1 MTDMHIAPIRTPDL
15 GDTSYLVTHEGIAIL
30 IDPQRDIERFLPPDD
45 VELRWVLETH
55 LHNDY
60 VSGGP
65 AIARRTGAELV
76 LPASAAPIYRHT
88 PAFHGEAFS
97 HGDIEI
103 VPIHTPGHTP
113 EHTSYLLVVDGVEIG
128 VFSGGSLLVGAAGR
142 SDLLGPDRADTLA
155 RLQYGSIHRLASLS
169 GPTGLFPTHGQG
181 SFCATSGAATHTSTI
196 ADEVRSN
203 PALAHPDVDSF
214 VTAHLGGLDPFPA
227 YYRFMGPAN
236 LQGADPI
243 AHQLPRELGHHEVT
257 SDLVVDIR
265 PRDRYLAD
273 HLPGSIGIEMGDQFA
288 TWVGWLTDPTQSIV
302 LVADEPTAV
311 ADAQV
316 RLGRIGVETVR
327 GFLRST
333 ESLGESFTTTTPA
346 EVASVA
352 LDGGQVLDV
361 RAPSE
366 HELSHIAGSVH
377 RYLPDLVRDGVPDE
391 LDPSEP
397 VWVVCGSGLRS
408 TIAAGFLARRGFNP
422 IVLASGGSDDVV
434 NQQAAWD
441 ASCEPPLEAA
451 RR

>member
-1 MTDMHIAPIRTPDL
+1 MHITPIRTPDL
-15 GDTSYLVTHEGIAIL
+15 GDTSYLVTHDGIGIL
-30 IDPQRDIERFLPPDD
+30 VDPQRDIARFLPPDD
-45 VELRWVLETH
+45 IELRWVLETH

-65 AIARRTGAELV
+65 AIARRTGAELI
-76 LPASAAPIYRHT
+76 LPAAAAPSYRHT
-88 PAFHGEAFS
+88 PAFHGEALT

-113 EHTSYLLVVDGVEIG
+113 EHTSYLLRVGGEEIG

-155 RLQYGSIHRLASLS
+155 RLQYGSIHRLATLS

-196 ADEVRSN
+196 GDEIRSN
-203 PALAHPDVDSF
+203 PALAHPDVDTF
-214 VTAHLGGLDPFPA
+214 VTAHLSGLDPYPA
-227 YYRFMGPAN
+227 YYRFMGPTN
-236 LQGADPI
+236 LRGTEAIERQA
-243 AHQLPRELGHHEVT
+243 PRELGRGEIT
-257 SDLVVDIR
+257 SDLVIDTR
-265 PRDRYLAD
+265 PRDRYLDD
-273 HLPGSIGIEMGDQFA
+273 HLPGSIGIEMGDSFA

-302 LVADEPTAV
+302 LVADDASAAAE
-311 ADAQV
+311 AQV

-327 GFLRST
+327 GFLPST
-333 ESLGESFTTTTPA
+333 EAVGESFATTTPA
-346 EVASVA
+346 EVASTA
-352 LDGGQVLDV
+352 SNGGQVLDV

-366 HELSHIAGSVH
+366 RESSHIVGSVH
-377 RYLPDLVRDGVPDE
+377 RYLPELVRDGVPDG

-408 TIAAGFLARRGFNP
+408 SIAAGFLAGRGFTP
-422 IVLASGGSDDVV
+422 IVLAVGGSDEVV
-434 NQQAAWD
+434 KQLAAWD
-441 ASCEPPLEAA
+441 AACEPPLEAA

>member
-1 MTDMHIAPIRTPDL
+1 MHITPIRTPDL
-15 GDTSYLVTHEGIAIL
+15 GDTSYLITHDGMGIL
-30 IDPQRDIERFLPPDD
+30 VDPQRDIARFLPPDD
-45 VELRWVLETH
+45 IELRWVLETH

-65 AIARRTGAELV
+65 AIARRTGAELI
-76 LPASAAPIYRHT
+76 LPAAAAPVYRHT
-88 PAFHGEAFS
+88 PAFHGEVLT

-113 EHTSYLLVVDGVEIG
+113 EHTSYLLRVGGTEIG

-155 RLQYGSIHRLASLS
+155 RLQHGSIHRLATLP

-196 ADEVRSN
+196 EDEVRSN

-214 VTAHLGGLDPFPA
+214 VAAHLGGLDPFPA
-227 YYRFMGPAN
+227 YYRFMGPTN
-236 LQGADPI
+236 LRGAEAI
-243 AHQLPRELGHHEVT
+243 AQQSPRQLVRGELT
-257 SDLVVDIR
+257 SDLVIDTR
-265 PRDRYLAD
+265 SRERYLAD

-302 LVADEPTAV
+302 LVADDPTAA

-316 RLGRIGVETVR
+316 RLGRIGVEAIR
-327 GFLRST
+327 GFLRSS
-333 ESLGESFTTTTPA
+333 ESVGESFATTTPA

-366 HELSHIAGSVH
+366 RELSHIVGSIH
-377 RYLPDLVRDGVPDE
+377 RYLPDLVRHGVPNG
-391 LDPSEP
+391 LDPSES

-408 TIAAGFLARRGFNP
+408 SIAAGFLASRGFNP
-422 IVLASGGSDDVV
+422 IVLAVGGSDDVV
-434 NQQAAWD
+434 NQVSAWE
-441 ASCEPPLEAA
+441 ASCEPPLDAV